1 MTSCTVCGNGCVPF
15 DTLDFNRC
23 CDERRR
29 AALPENPLT
38 VEYWFCENCGFCFA
52 PMFSGWTHEDYAEK
66 IYNADYPIV
75 DPDYLE
81 ARPAA
86 NAQLLIEQFGA
97 FKGMI
102 RHLDYGGGNG
112 RLSQLL
118 TADGWDSSSYDPFSE
133 NLTAPD
139 GKYDLI
145 TVFEVFEHVSQINE
159 LLEQLCVWLDDP
171 GMIFFS
177 TLASDEDVAPGR
189 RLDWWYAAP
198 RNGHISLFS
207 TKSLELLGF
216 SAGLQCCSFS
226 QNLHAYWRLL
236 PVWASHLFEW

>member
-1 MTSCTVCGNGCVPF
+1 MIICSVCGNGCVPL

-23 CDERRR
+23 CDERRS
-29 AALPENPLT
+29 AALAASELT
-38 VEYWFCENCGFCFA
+38 VEYWFCEHCGFCFA
-52 PMFSGWTHEDYAEK
+52 PMFSAWRDEDFARH
-66 IYNADYPIV
+66 IYNADYPLV
-75 DPDYLE
+75 DPDYLC
-81 ARPAA
+81 ARPLA
-86 NAQLLIEQFGA
+86 NAQLLNEQFGN

-112 RLSQLL
+112 ALSRKLNE
-118 TADGWDSSSYDPFSE
+118 DGWNSCSYDPFGAGD
-133 NLTAPD
+133 APQ
-139 GKYDLI
+139 GRYNLI
-145 TVFEVFEHVSQINE
+145 TVFEVFEHVSQIVE
-159 LLEQLCVWLDDP
+159 LVETLGVWLDDP

-177 TLASDEDVAPGR
+177 TLTSDQDVAPGKK
-189 RLDWWYAAP
+189 LDWWYAAP

-207 TKSLELLGF
+207 TRSLELLGF